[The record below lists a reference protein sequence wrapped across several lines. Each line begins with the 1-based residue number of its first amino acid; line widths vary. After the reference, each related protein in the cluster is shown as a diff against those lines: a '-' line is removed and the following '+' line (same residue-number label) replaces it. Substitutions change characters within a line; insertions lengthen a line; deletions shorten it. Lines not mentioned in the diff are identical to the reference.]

1 MTALTDTAIL
11 VRLHQ
16 LAKREGITPEQAQ
29 ERIRW
34 IAMRTPFTMA
44 DVLLAAER
52 HTLEAIDA
60 HTLEH
65 GTLPADEHLADIKP
79 GVRDLVVALRY
90 LQSDAV
96 KR

>member
-1 MTALTDTAIL
+1 MTDITDPATL

-52 HTLEAIDA
+52 HTLEALGA
-60 HTLEH
+60 H
-65 GTLPADEHLADIKP
+65 ADEHGMVVRIAKLIEVDLTAD
-79 GVRDLVVALRY
+79 ALDWGAF
-90 LQSDAV
+90 QISAQ
-96 KR
+96 